1 MLRQGRHRLTA
12 WLALVV
18 MLLGA
23 FAPTVSR
30 ALAAAR
36 GAPLSIE
43 VCTSQGPRWM
53 SPVRVQSSAPAS
65 APTNDEVN
73 DAHDGPAS
81 TILLDA
87 CPFCLLLAD
96 RLGPPPAASV
106 HVFDAESCGFAPE
119 GQALFLPKAFLAAAL
134 PRGPPARA

>member
-1 MLRQGRHRLTA
+1 MLRQSRHRLTA

-18 MLLGA
+18 MLMGA

-30 ALAAAR
+30 ALVAAR
-36 GAPLSIE
+36 GESLSIE
-43 VCTSQGPRWM
+43 VCTSQGPRGLP
-53 SPVRVQSSAPAS
+53 PVRAQSSAPAA
-65 APTNDEVN
+65 APTNGEVN
-73 DAHDGPAS
+73 AAHDELAS
-81 TILLDA
+81 TILLDP

-106 HVFDAESCGFAPE
+106 HVFDAESCGFVPD
-119 GQALFLPKAFLAAAL
+119 GQALFLPKAFLAATL